1 MVGRI
6 VASLGVAVLAFIA
19 SFIVFNIA
27 YIVWAVRRYPHHNSM
42 AGVAAFIYGLPVGAA
57 CALLSFG
64 IAFYIIGRN
73 RKLRKMFGVSEPE
86 VPNAVSRQE

>member
-1 MVGRI
+1 MAGRI
-6 VASLGVAVLAFIA
+6 VASMGVAVIAFIA
-19 SFIVFNIA
+19 GFVAFNIA

-42 AGVAAFIYGLPVGAA
+42 AGVAGFVYGLPVGAVSA
-57 CALLSFG
+57 ALSFA
-64 IAFYIIGRN
+64 IAFYIIGQN